1 MAKCRRADKVKLLG
15 VVRRKRSAL
24 MVSTALQATAML
36 VLSLPA
42 DAQPAPNARPTGGVV
57 VAGTAAIG
65 QTANTTTINQ
75 STQRAAVN
83 WQSFDVGSQQRVD
96 FRQPSASAM
105 TLNRVV
111 GPDPSRIAGRID
123 ANGQVVLVNQ
133 SGVTFFKGAQV
144 NTNGLMVSAIGIT
157 NQNFMA
163 GKMVFDQPGSP
174 NARVENQGT
183 ITVREAG
190 LAALVAPQVA
200 NSGVINAKLGH
211 VVLAGAK
218 TATLDLYGD
227 GLLSLDVS
235 NQVTQA
241 PVGADG
247 KPVTAL
253 VTNTGV
259 IVADGGTVQLTARAA
274 DGVVQNLVN
283 AGGKI
288 RAATVGNSVGTVALG
303 GVGGSIVVEGQLSA
317 PGRAPGTVGGD
328 IEIATT
334 GNVTVASSAR
344 INASGKAGGG
354 VVAVGTTLA
363 RAKGGPSVTPTVVA
377 ANVTV
382 QPGARIAANAASTG
396 NGGTVTVLSA
406 GLTQMDGHIAAKGGP
421 GGGNGGFVETSGP
434 MLGIG
439 SGASINVGAPVG
451 ILGTW
456 LLDPFNI
463 DITAADSNTGSI
475 TAAGTTTFTG
485 SADPATIANTTIQT
499 ALLTEN
505 VVISTGGGGADD
517 GNITVSQTITWA
529 TPTTLTL
536 NADNNIAI
544 NAAITGT
551 LLSKALILA
560 AGTTTATGSITISA
574 PIDVNTFSAVAGSS
588 GTINLN
594 SGAGAVVTTNG
605 GGQSYGSPVVLQAA
619 ANVADTLN
627 GAVTFSHTVD
637 GTTAGGQP
645 LTVTAGNGTVT
656 FSGAVGANVALSTLS
671 VTGPTTLAGDVT
683 TTGTQTYN
691 SAVTLGATAT
701 VTTLNN
707 TVDFAS
713 TVNAATVGVQG
724 LTVAAGIATVAF
736 NDVVG
741 GTAALA
747 SLTVT
752 GPTTLAGNVTTTGAQ
767 TYNSAV
773 TLGATT
779 TMTTS
784 NSAVDFAGTVNA
796 ATAGVQG
803 LTVAAGIATVAFN
816 DVVGG
821 TAALASLTVTSPT
834 TLGGNVT
841 TTGAQTYNS
850 VVTLGASDILT
861 TTNAAITLNGPVVGG
876 ANTLTLSSG
885 AGAQTLSG
893 IVTSGDLV
901 LNTTGGVTLD
911 AGTYIITGG
920 ANPYVFPAV
929 TTNGGITLGQATKF
943 GAITLGTDTSIDSS
957 PVNGALNFSGNVDA
971 TAPGLHGLVVTA
983 GTGSVTF
990 GGTVGGLQALA
1001 SFGATGGIITLGG
1014 DVTTT
1019 GTLALNSTG
1028 AGTVLAVNTLL
1039 SAGQVTL
1046 HSGGDI
1052 TESGAIFAALDR
1064 RAHV

>member
-1 MAKCRRADKVKLLG
+1 MTKCRRADKVKLLG

-57 VAGTAAIG
+57 VAGSAAIG

-163 GKMVFDQPGSP
+163 GKMVFDQPGNP

-288 RAATVGNSVGTVALG
+288 RAATVGNTAGTVALG

-317 PGRAPGTVGGD
+317 PGRAPGTVGGN

-382 QPGARIAANAASTG
+382 QPGARIAANATGTG

-406 GLTQMDGHIAAKGGP
+406 GSTQMDGHIAAKGGP
-421 GGGNGGFVETSGP
+421 SGGNGGFVETSGP

-456 LLDPFNI
+456 LLDPFDI
-463 DITAADSNTGSI
+463 DITAADSNTGSSHRWRNHDI
-475 TAAGTTTFTG
+475 HREQRSGDDRQHDDPDCAVDRECRDQHGRRRDRSGQHHCFAANHMGDG
-485 SADPATIANTTIQT
+485 DDADAGRRQQHCNQRGNHRDRAEQRSDI
-499 ALLTEN
+499 
-505 VVISTGGGGADD
+505 GRRHDD
-517 GNITVSQTITWA
+517 GDRLDHHQCGDQRQYA
-529 TPTTLTL
+529 R
-536 NADNNIAI
+536 
-544 NAAITGT
+544 
-551 LLSKALILA
+551 
-560 AGTTTATGSITISA
+560 
-574 PIDVNTFSAVAGSS
+574 S
-588 GTINLN
+588 GCRRCGHN
-594 SGAGAVVTTNG
+594 
-605 GGQSYGSPVVLQAA
+605 QS
-619 ANVADTLN
+619 
-627 GAVTFSHTVD
+627 
-637 GTTAGGQP
+637 
-645 LTVTAGNGTVT
+645 
-656 FSGAVGANVALSTLS
+656 
-671 VTGPTTLAGDVT
+671 
-683 TTGTQTYN
+683 
-691 SAVTLGATAT
+691 
-701 VTTLNN
+701 
-707 TVDFAS
+707 
-713 TVNAATVGVQG
+713 
-724 LTVAAGIATVAF
+724 
-736 NDVVG
+736 
-741 GTAALA
+741 
-747 SLTVT
+747 
-752 GPTTLAGNVTTTGAQ
+752 
-767 TYNSAV
+767 
-773 TLGATT
+773 
-779 TMTTS
+779 
-784 NSAVDFAGTVNA
+784 
-796 ATAGVQG
+796 
-803 LTVAAGIATVAFN
+803 
-816 DVVGG
+816 
-821 TAALASLTVTSPT
+821 
-834 TLGGNVT
+834 
-841 TTGAQTYNS
+841 
-850 VVTLGASDILT
+850 
-861 TTNAAITLNGPVVGG
+861 
-876 ANTLTLSSG
+876 
-885 AGAQTLSG
+885 
-893 IVTSGDLV
+893 
-901 LNTTGGVTLD
+901 
-911 AGTYIITGG
+911 
-920 ANPYVFPAV
+920 
-929 TTNGGITLGQATKF
+929 
-943 GAITLGTDTSIDSS
+943 
-957 PVNGALNFSGNVDA
+957 
-971 TAPGLHGLVVTA
+971 
-983 GTGSVTF
+983 
-990 GGTVGGLQALA
+990 
-1001 SFGATGGIITLGG
+1001 
-1014 DVTTT
+1014 
-1019 GTLALNSTG
+1019 
-1028 AGTVLAVNTLL
+1028 
-1039 SAGQVTL
+1039 
-1046 HSGGDI
+1046 
-1052 TESGAIFAALDR
+1052 E
-1064 RAHV
+1064 

>member
-1 MAKCRRADKVKLLG
+1 MAKCRRVDNVKLLG

-24 MVSTALQATAML
+24 MVSTALQATAMF

-96 FRQPSASAM
+96 FRQPSANAM

-163 GKMVFDQPGSP
+163 GKMVFDQPGNP

-288 RAATVGNSVGTVALG
+288 RAATVGNAAGMVALG

-344 INASGKAGGG
+344 ISASGKAGGG

-382 QPGARIAANAASTG
+382 QPGARIAANATGTG
-396 NGGTVTVLSA
+396 NGGIVTVLSA
-406 GLTQMDGHIAAKGGP
+406 GLTQMDGQIAAKGGP
-421 GGGNGGFVETSGP
+421 SGGNGGFVETSGP

-439 SGASINVGAPVG
+439 NGASINVGASVG

-456 LLDPFNI
+456 LLDPFDI

-475 TAAGTTTFTG
+475 TAGGTTTFTA
-485 SADPATIANTTIQT
+485 SDAAATIANT
-499 ALLTEN
+499 
-505 VVISTGGGGADD
+505 DD
-517 GNITVSQTITWA
+517 
-529 TPTTLTL
+529 P
-536 NADNNIAI
+536 DC
-544 NAAITGT
+544 
-551 LLSKALILA
+551 
-560 AGTTTATGSITISA
+560 
-574 PIDVNTFSAVAGSS
+574 
-588 GTINLN
+588 
-594 SGAGAVVTTNG
+594 
-605 GGQSYGSPVVLQAA
+605 
-619 ANVADTLN
+619 
-627 GAVTFSHTVD
+627 
-637 GTTAGGQP
+637 
-645 LTVTAGNGTVT
+645 
-656 FSGAVGANVALSTLS
+656 
-671 VTGPTTLAGDVT
+671 AGD
-683 TTGTQTYN
+683 
-691 SAVTLGATAT
+691 SRM
-701 VTTLNN
+701 
-707 TVDFAS
+707 S
-713 TVNAATVGVQG
+713 
-724 LTVAAGIATVAF
+724 
-736 NDVVG
+736 
-741 GTAALA
+741 
-747 SLTVT
+747 
-752 GPTTLAGNVTTTGAQ
+752 
-767 TYNSAV
+767 
-773 TLGATT
+773 
-779 TMTTS
+779 
-784 NSAVDFAGTVNA
+784 
-796 ATAGVQG
+796 
-803 LTVAAGIATVAFN
+803 
-816 DVVGG
+816 
-821 TAALASLTVTSPT
+821 
-834 TLGGNVT
+834 
-841 TTGAQTYNS
+841 
-850 VVTLGASDILT
+850 
-861 TTNAAITLNGPVVGG
+861 
-876 ANTLTLSSG
+876 
-885 AGAQTLSG
+885 
-893 IVTSGDLV
+893 
-901 LNTTGGVTLD
+901 
-911 AGTYIITGG
+911 
-920 ANPYVFPAV
+920 
-929 TTNGGITLGQATKF
+929 
-943 GAITLGTDTSIDSS
+943 
-957 PVNGALNFSGNVDA
+957 
-971 TAPGLHGLVVTA
+971 
-983 GTGSVTF
+983 
-990 GGTVGGLQALA
+990 
-1001 SFGATGGIITLGG
+1001 
-1014 DVTTT
+1014 
-1019 GTLALNSTG
+1019 
-1028 AGTVLAVNTLL
+1028 
-1039 SAGQVTL
+1039 
-1046 HSGGDI
+1046 
-1052 TESGAIFAALDR
+1052 
-1064 RAHV
+1064 